1 MAIFSKPS
9 KTVIHIHFHGVD
21 GAFDNKLAVIETNLK
36 EYIMATKD
44 EVLAAVADEA
54 NEVAAKIDELQSKID
69 ELIATGG
76 GATAA
81 DLEEIKLAVQAIFTP
96 ATVEPPV
103 DPVDPVE

>member
-21 GAFDNKLAVIETNLK
+21 GMLEKIAVTETNLK

-44 EVLAAVADEA
+44 EVLAAIADEG
-54 NEVAAKIDELQSKID
+54 NEVAAKIAELQTKID
-69 ELIATGG
+69 DLIAAGS

-81 DLEEIKLAVQAIFTP
+81 DLEEIKLAVQGIFTP
-96 ATVEPPV
+96 A
-103 DPVDPVE
+103 

>member
-21 GAFDNKLAVIETNLK
+21 GVFDKKLAVIETNLR
-36 EYIMATKD
+36 EFIMATKD
-44 EVLAAVADEA
+44 EVLAAIAEEG
-54 NEVAAKIDELQSKID
+54 NEVSAKIAELQAKID

-76 GATAA
+76 GATAE

-96 ATVEPPV
+96 AVE
-103 DPVDPVE
+103 

>member
-21 GAFDNKLAVIETNLK
+21 GALDKLAVIETNLK
-36 EYIMATKD
+36 EFIMATKD
-44 EVLAAVADEA
+44 EVLAAIADEG
-54 NEVAAKIDELQSKID
+54 NEVAVKIAELQAKIDDLVS
-69 ELIATGG
+69 AGG

-96 ATVEPPV
+96 AVVEPPA
-103 DPVDPVE
+103 EEG